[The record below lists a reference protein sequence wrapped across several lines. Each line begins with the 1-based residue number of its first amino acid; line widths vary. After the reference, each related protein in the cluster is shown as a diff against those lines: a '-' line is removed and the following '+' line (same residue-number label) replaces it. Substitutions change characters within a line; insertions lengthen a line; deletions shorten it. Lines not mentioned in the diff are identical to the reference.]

1 MTQPMKQ
8 SSQDKVGQNV
18 VYFTQLMIKKS
29 KSRKNES

>member
-8 SSQDKVGQNV
+8 SSQYKVGQNV
-18 VYFTQLMIKKS
+18 ARFTQLMIRKS